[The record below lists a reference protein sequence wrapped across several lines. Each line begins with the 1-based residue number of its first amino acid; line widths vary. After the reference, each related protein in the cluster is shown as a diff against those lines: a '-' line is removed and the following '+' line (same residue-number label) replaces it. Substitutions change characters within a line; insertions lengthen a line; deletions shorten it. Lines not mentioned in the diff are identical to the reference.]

1 MHVRIISK
9 CAILLALPLV
19 ALGGT
24 VDASLEPV
32 VGNAVQRTS
41 ILTEYDAAS
50 AMSRECTAEGRGD
63 SSGQEPGREA
73 SVDNSTVGC
82 CWIRMYGYW
91 YCIVC

>member
-1 MHVRIISK
+1 MISK

-24 VDASLEPV
+24 VDATLEPLLE
-32 VGNAVQRTS
+32 NAVQRTS
-41 ILTEYDAAS
+41 ILTEYDEAS
-50 AMSRECTAEGRGD
+50 AMSRECTAEGVGD
-63 SSGQEPGREA
+63 SSGQEAG
-73 SVDNSTVGC
+73 VDNSTVGC

>member
-1 MHVRIISK
+1 MISK

-24 VDASLEPV
+24 VDATLEPLLE
-32 VGNAVQRTS
+32 NAVQRTS
-41 ILTEYDAAS
+41 ILTEYDEAS

-63 SSGQEPGREA
+63 SSGQEVG
-73 SVDNSTVGC
+73 VDSSTVGC
-82 CWIRMYGYW
+82 CWLFMFGGW